1 MKLDYFNT
9 LRPNTILP
17 ALHIIFVEPLHSAVF
32 FSVSITHSIVDEM
45 LFLNSCPTLQ
55 LYVTFELGSHG
66 VAAVELFLPLATIG
80 KSPQCSTI
88 ICNIDISVSSVIT
101 ST

>member
-1 MKLDYFNT
+1 M
-9 LRPNTILP
+9 IL
-17 ALHIIFVEPLHSAVF
+17 VESLHSAVF

-45 LFLNSCPTLQ
+45 LFLNTCPTSQ

-80 KSPQCSTI
+80 KSPQCSTT

-101 ST
+101 STYNQHRK

>member
-1 MKLDYFNT
+1 M
-9 LRPNTILP
+9 IL
-17 ALHIIFVEPLHSAVF
+17 VESLHSAVF
-32 FSVSITHSIVDEM
+32 FSVSITHSIADR
-45 LFLNSCPTLQ
+45 LSLSNLNPTSQ

-101 ST
+101 STYNQHRK